1 MIGRLL
7 DCEDEVNRLRDLLTL
22 LAMASGDLPKE
33 EGRAMSQGIA
43 TARAVAEDVAGMLAA
58 IRADATA
65 GAES

>member
-33 EGRAMSQGIA
+33 ESRAMSQGIA
-43 TARAVAEDVAGMLAA
+43 TARAVAGMLAA

-65 GAES
+65 GPES